1 MSIGGIIMLFLV
13 AAITWIGFKIRDQG
27 QRIEE
32 LCDVL
37 WLEKEAKKSPPRESP
52 GPPKT
57 P

>member
-1 MSIGGIIMLFLV
+1 MSLGGIIMLFLIAV
-13 AAITWIGFKIRDQG
+13 ITWIGFKLRDQG

-37 WLEKEAKKSPPRESP
+37 GLEKQAKKSSTRESP
-52 GPPKT
+52 GPPV